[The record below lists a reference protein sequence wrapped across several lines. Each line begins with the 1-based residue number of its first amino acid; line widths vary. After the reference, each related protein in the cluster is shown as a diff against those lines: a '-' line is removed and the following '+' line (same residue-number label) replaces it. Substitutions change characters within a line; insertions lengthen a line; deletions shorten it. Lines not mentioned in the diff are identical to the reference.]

1 MIQDKS
7 EELRLEGAPLVREEE
22 APSFLIQHGQ
32 KLGALFFWLLVLSGY
47 FWYTLQNNL
56 GPLEAVNQLIDLL
69 SNSRY
74 GPLLYLLIY
83 ALRPLI
89 LFSASLLTIAAGLL
103 FGPIWGWI
111 YTVLGSN
118 TSAMVAYMIGRYFGQ
133 GLLEKTESNG
143 VVQRYTR
150 RMRESP
156 FETVLIMRFIFLP
169 YDLVNYLAGLLQID
183 WKAFLLATALGSI
196 PGSISFVL
204 IGASIEGDIEGFP
217 SLNLWT
223 LAISALILVVSIGLA
238 QYFKQREK
246 VSKSEAG
253 DTLPSEE

>member
-7 EELRLEGAPLVREEE
+7 EQLRLHEKHLISDEEE
-22 APSFLIQHGQ
+22 TGSFFIQHGQ
-32 KLGALFFWLLVLSGY
+32 KLAALFFWLLVLGGY

-56 GPLEAVNQLIDLL
+56 GPLEAVNQLIYLL

-150 RMRESP
+150 QMRESP

-223 LAISALILVVSIGLA
+223 LAISALILGVSIGLA
-238 QYFKQREK
+238 QYFKQR
-246 VSKSEAG
+246 
-253 DTLPSEE
+253 

>member
-1 MIQDKS
+1 MVQHKS
-7 EELRLEGAPLVREEE
+7 EELRLPGKGVDSQP
-22 APSFLIQHGQ
+22 PSFFIQHGQ
-32 KLGALFFWLLVLSGY
+32 KLGALFFWLLVLGGY
-47 FWYTLQNNL
+47 FWYTWQNNL

-89 LFSASLLTIAAGLL
+89 LFSAALLTIAAGLL

-133 GLLEKTESNG
+133 GLLETSESDG
-143 VVQRYTR
+143 VVQRYTK
-150 RMRESP
+150 RMRENP

-169 YDLVNYLAGLLQID
+169 YDLVNYLAGFLQID

-204 IGASIEGDIEGFP
+204 IGASIEGDIQGVP
-217 SLNLWT
+217 SLNPWT
-223 LAISALILVVSIGLA
+223 LAISAAIFVISIVLSR
-238 QYFKQREK
+238 YFKQREK
-246 VSKSEAG
+246 VSESESG
-253 DTLPSEE
+253 ERLPAEK